1 MSMMNP
7 VPITSL
13 PDNIYQSE
21 AIIVNNII
29 LTFVTVGVA
38 LFIQN
43 GSFETITIF
52 TKERITCLKTV
63 GTTLLLCVS
72 ITNLCNALY
81 VYSCR
86 QNIILANLEQLS
98 QIERDV
104 IEQQKTTF
112 SMYMVTSIVVLV
124 LVFIYLFIVLLN
136 YRNDKK

>member
-1 MSMMNP
+1 MSMNP

-43 GSFETITIF
+43 CSLDNITIF
-52 TKERITCLKTV
+52 TKERIKCVKTV
-63 GTTLLLCVS
+63 GTTLLLCIS
-72 ITNLCNALY
+72 IVNLCNALY

-98 QIERDV
+98 QLEKSV

-112 SMYMVTSIVVLV
+112 SMYMVTGIIVLV
-124 LVFIYLFIVLLN
+124 LVFIYLFILLLN